1 MRGNL
6 GLLREAMASSAGAAT
21 LLEPDGG
28 WSAVLRVPSRDGEEA
43 LVLDL
48 LERDDVVVHPGFFF
62 DFPREAYLVISLL
75 PEPSTFATG
84 VQRILGRV
92 DGA

>member
-1 MRGNL
+1 M
-6 GLLREAMASSAGAAT
+6 
-21 LLEPDGG
+21 
-28 WSAVLRVPSRDGEEA
+28 LRVPSRDGEEA
-43 LVLDL
+43 LVLEL

-84 VQRILGRV
+84 VQRILERV